1 MAGGGGGGG
10 GGGSAPAAVSNIP
23 RFAYVANQGSQ
34 TVSIYT
40 VDAQTGQL
48 RPNGYVTVGASPL
61 SVTVD
66 PSGRYA
72 YVSNSNATVSQYT
85 IGAAG
90 ALAPMTPATVPAGVA
105 GTTSITVDPSGRYAY
120 VANGGV
126 GVYQYTIGATGA
138 LTPMTPAT
146 VAAGTNP
153 VSVRSEERRVGK
165 ECRSRWSP
173 YH

>member
-1 MAGGGGGGG
+1 MKQSLSSYSGLLLPRLSRGGWGGGGG

-66 PSGRYA
+66 PSGRYV
-72 YVSNSNATVSQYT
+72 YVGNFGSHTVSQ
-85 IGAAG
+85 
-90 ALAPMTPATVPAGVA
+90 
-105 GTTSITVDPSGRYAY
+105 
-120 VANGGV
+120 
-126 GVYQYTIGATGA
+126 
-138 LTPMTPAT
+138 
-146 VAAGTNP
+146 
-153 VSVRSEERRVGK
+153 
-165 ECRSRWSP
+165 
-173 YH
+173 